1 MKMQRLLQTAQTAL
15 LAAQLGACAFE
26 AKPAPVAAV
35 NVFQSYE
42 SKVPGRWAVYV
53 DGGAFKREATI
64 IGHVCSAHRFPF
76 DAVEPFKASVVTA
89 LRNVLDEVVV
99 TDTLPSPATLRQQRL
114 AGIIRV
120 QAETL
125 NARIGFVQQFWSGQA
140 TARVDMVAN
149 TAVDGATGRLL
160 GTSAEGTG
168 SSDRSG
174 GCPDGAGAIAE
185 ASEQAMKRLVTSIA
199 ERVAN
204 SPRVREASRSVRR

>member
-1 MKMQRLLQTAQTAL
+1 MICNRLMPAALSAL
-15 LAAQLGACAFE
+15 LGLQLGSCAFE

-35 NVFQSYE
+35 NVFQSYD
-42 SKVPGRWAVYV
+42 SKVPGRWALHV
-53 DGGAFKREATI
+53 DGSAFKREATI

-89 LRNVLDEVVV
+89 LRNVLDDVVV

-114 AGIIRV
+114 AGVIRV

-125 NARIGFVQQFWSGQA
+125 NARIGFLQQTWSGQA

-149 TAVDGATGRLL
+149 TAVDGASGRLL
-160 GTSAEGTG
+160 GTSVEGTG
-168 SSDRSG
+168 ASDRSG
-174 GCPDGAGAIAE
+174 GCPDGAAALAD

-199 ERVAN
+199 ERIAN
-204 SPRVREASRSVRR
+204 SPRVREAARAARR